1 MPNLILSLAGV
12 VARLLP
18 TNVKMSLYRTPWL
31 AGIIRGS
38 LNRAAPE
45 EIAEVNVAAGHLI
58 GMRLSLDMKTEKEF
72 WLGTYEP
79 DLQSAIAD
87 LVKPGMVAYDLGA
100 NIGYFSLLL
109 ARTVGHAGKVFAFEA
124 LPANIERLNRNVR
137 LNSLEDTI
145 TVVPAAV
152 VDRSQPIHF
161 LLGPSGRMG
170 KVEGS
175 SGRHS
180 TDYQDVI
187 TVDGIALDDFA
198 YKENHSEP
206 AVIKMDIEGGE
217 VLALPGM
224 RRVLGQA
231 RPLMFLELH
240 GEEAAQAAW
249 QELTNTDYRIA
260 AITNGYPEV
269 PSLQDLDWKAY
280 IVAFPKR

>member
-1 MPNLILSLAGV
+1 MPNLVLSLAGFA
-12 VARLLP
+12 ARLLP

-31 AGIIRGS
+31 AGIIRGG
-38 LNRAAPE
+38 LNRAAPDGL
-45 EIAEVNVAAGHLI
+45 AEVTVAAGQLV
-58 GMRLSLDMKTEKEF
+58 GMRLALDMKTEKEF

-109 ARTVGHAGKVFAFEA
+109 ARAVGHAGKVFAFEA
-124 LPANIERLNRNVR
+124 LPANIQRLNRNVV
-137 LNSLEDTI
+137 LNGLEDTI

-152 VDRSQPIHF
+152 IDRSQPIHF
-161 LLGPSGRMG
+161 LLGPSGSTG

-175 SGRHS
+175 SGRRS
-180 TDYQDVI
+180 IDYQDVI
-187 TVDGIALDDFA
+187 TVNGIALDVFT
-198 YKENHSEP
+198 YIENHSEP

-231 RPLMFLELH
+231 RPLVFLELH

-249 QELTNTDYRIA
+249 QELTNMGYRIA
-260 AITNGYPEV
+260 SITNGYPEV
-269 PSLQDLDWKAY
+269 PSLQALAWKAY
-280 IVAFPKR
+280 VVAFPKQ